1 MRVAAFDVWGDYAHF
16 RKIYT
21 TTSPLTYSIPPRTAL
36 AGLVSAIL
44 GLRKDEYLEK
54 MSKEKASIGV
64 GLAADVKKTRLA
76 ENLIDTKKAGGSM
89 NAITQR
95 TQIRFEMLR
104 NPRFRV
110 YFSHEDPAIQT
121 ALVGL
126 LKEHKC
132 VYTPC
137 LGLSELLADFSF
149 VGEYDADV
157 IHPTVLVRLSSSIL
171 EKQVEEIKF
180 EKDYQYITE
189 TLPLD
194 MAPDRT
200 VLEYGSVLFERN
212 AKSPLLRV
220 KSCVQLSDGSM
231 IAFL

>member
-1 MRVAAFDVWGDYAHF
+1 VRVAAFDIWGDYAHF

-36 AGLVSAIL
+36 TGLISAIL
-44 GLRKDEYLEK
+44 GYRKEDYLK
-54 MSKEKASIGV
+54 QMGKDKASIGV
-64 GLAADVKKTRLA
+64 GLLAEVKKTRLA
-76 ENLIDTKKAGGSM
+76 ENLIDTDKTGRFNLIK
-89 NAITQR
+89 NR

-110 YFSHEDPAIQT
+110 YFSHIDTDTQR
-121 ALVGL
+121 ALVEL

-137 LGLSELLADFSF
+137 LGLSELLADYKYIE
-149 VGEYDADV
+149 EYDGSI
-157 IHPTVLVRLSSSIL
+157 IHPKEPMRLASSIL
-171 EKQVEEIKF
+171 ENQVEELIF
-180 EKDYQYITE
+180 EEDYQYITE
-189 TLPLD
+189 TLPLE

-200 VLEYGSVLFERN
+200 VLEYGSVLFERG
-212 AKSPLLRV
+212 AKQLQARV
-220 KSCVQLSDGSM
+220 RSCTQLSDGSV

>member
-1 MRVAAFDVWGDYAHF
+1 VRVAAFDVWGDYAHF

-36 AGLVSAIL
+36 IGLVSAIL
-44 GLRKDEYLEK
+44 GYRKEDYLK
-54 MSKEKASIGV
+54 QMGKDKASIGV
-64 GLAADVKKTRLA
+64 GLLAEVKKTRLA
-76 ENLIDTKKAGGSM
+76 ENLIDTDKTGRFNLIK
-89 NAITQR
+89 NR

-110 YFSHEDPAIQT
+110 YFSHIDTDTQR
-121 ALVGL
+121 ALVEL

-132 VYTPC
+132 VFTLC
-137 LGLSELLADFSF
+137 LGLSELLADYKY
-149 VGEYDADV
+149 VGEYDGS
-157 IHPTVLVRLSSSIL
+157 IIYPKEPVRLASSIL
-171 EKQVEEIKF
+171 ENQVEELIF

-200 VLEYGSVLFERN
+200 VLEYGSVLFERG
-212 AKSPLLRV
+212 AKQLQARV
-220 KSCVQLSDGSM
+220 RSCTQLSDGSV